1 MLRKP
6 VKIQSA
12 SLKADVADDGDDG
25 NGTSVEKPKKTP
37 LAPSSSTQAFK
48 VSLGGLLFL
57 VLLYVPLV
65 WIARRSMY
73 QKHVTPLPA
82 SASLHLFSQERAMA
96 HILQLAGNIRDR
108 QQSTPG
114 LQQAFEYVES
124 ELRNLQSKASSREL
138 RVEIDESFANGSF
151 NMVFLGHSISNTY
164 QNHRNLAVRVSA
176 LEAQEGEAAV
186 LVNGHLDGPLGSPG
200 AGDCA
205 SCVATMLEVLRY
217 IVDTNWIP
225 PSPIVFLFNG
235 AEELFLLGAHGFI
248 TTHKWRDSL
257 GAVIN
262 IEATGATGPD
272 LVVQSGP
279 GTWPSR
285 VYAQSAVY
293 PMANTAAQDVFPL
306 IPGDT
311 DYRVFSQDFGDIP
324 GLDILFILDGYVY
337 HTGYDRPEKVGRES
351 LQARG
356 ENLISL
362 LQAFTSAPQLRNST
376 DRASNPE
383 PVEIRPIFFDLFGQ
397 WMVIYSRKV
406 AVGLHL
412 LPLGVVL
419 LIPNYAPKGIHSTVS
434 KRIKL
439 ILVGLVVQALGG
451 ILAIIF
457 PLFIAILRL
466 SVSSTAMTWFAHP
479 WIAYTMFVPASLAG
493 LLFPRAIW
501 YGCIKISNKWEQKE
515 LNWASHW
522 GGVALNA
529 LVSAAW
535 TLLGVGSGYLNFFWA
550 FFMMPALSLFQVLQR
565 VSGKENSVLSML
577 GYVLPGMFP
586 AAYMCYYMGICIQFV
601 TEKMGMSGTFP
612 LPYAFYVADG
622 ILAIVVGYFVSLAVG
637 PILPILGNWLAKPP
651 AIRFLLCLSIASAAI
666 SSQFFPYSAAAPKR
680 VIMSHSFKTSGT
692 SQVLK
697 SSYDFAT
704 IDPNP
709 MEFVWKNVP
718 ALPPVLR
725 INASS
730 KGVSKSDHHVCL
742 PIYPI
747 SRLLTFATEVPLD
760 LSLQDMKKLSFPL
773 PHLQIIETEQGDE
786 KKAAVG
792 SGSRRV
798 HLEINLGSLD
808 HIWSTVMNIT
818 GPLASWSFA
827 GEKLPK
833 TESVPG
839 GPPSYISRLSGNSL
853 GGRWQFWLEA
863 YSLEPLRIELVVLDQ
878 QLDEETQRIIDL
890 FPSWVA
896 VVAGTSYL
904 STYFV

>member
-1 MLRKP
+1 MLRRPLKP
-6 VKIQSA
+6 QDTG
-12 SLKADVADDGDDG
+12 LKAPGDHR
-25 NGTSVEKPKKTP
+25 NGIVEKTKP
-37 LAPSSSTQAFK
+37 LAPLSSTQAFK

-57 VLLYVPLV
+57 VLLYAPVMWL
-65 WIARRSMY
+65 ARRSMY

-82 SASLHLFSQERAMA
+82 STALHKFSQERAMA

-108 QQSTPG
+108 QQSSSG

-124 ELRNLQSKASSREL
+124 ELRNLQIKASPEL
-138 RVEIDESFANGSF
+138 RVEIDDSFATGSF

-164 QNHRNLAVRVSA
+164 RNLRNLAVRVSA
-176 LEAQEGEAAV
+176 QEAQEGEAAL

-200 AGDCA
+200 AADCA
-205 SCVATMLEVLRY
+205 SCVATMLEVFRY

-248 TTHKWRDSL
+248 TTHKWRDSF

-262 IEATGATGPD
+262 IEASGASGPD

-311 DYRVFSQDFGDIP
+311 DYRVFSQDFSDIP

-362 LQAFTSAPQLRNST
+362 LQAFTSAPELKNST
-376 DRASNPE
+376 DRATNPE
-383 PVEIRPIFFDLFGQ
+383 PVEKRPIFFDVFGQ
-397 WMVIYSRKV
+397 WMVIYSQKV

-419 LIPNYAPKGIHSTVS
+419 LIPNYASKGVQSTVN
-434 KRIKL
+434 KRIRL
-439 ILVGLVVQALGG
+439 VLVGLVVQTLGCV
-451 ILAIIF
+451 LATVL

-479 WIAYTMFVPASLAG
+479 WIAYLMFVPASLAG
-493 LLFPRAIW
+493 LLLPRAIW
-501 YGCIKISNKWEQKE
+501 YGQIKISNEVEQKE
-515 LNWASHW
+515 LDWGSHW

-529 LVSAAW
+529 LASAGW
-535 TLLGVGSGYLNFFWA
+535 TLLGVGSGYLNFYWA
-550 FFMMPALSLFQVLQR
+550 LFMMPALSIFQAMQR
-565 VSGKENSVLSML
+565 TFGKDSVFSML
-577 GYVLPGMFP
+577 GYVLPGMLP
-586 AAYMCYYMGICIQFV
+586 AAYICYYMAICIQFI

-612 LPYAFYVADG
+612 LPYAFYVADA
-622 ILAIVVGYFVSLAVG
+622 ILAVVVGFFVSLAVS
-637 PILPILGNWLAKPP
+637 PLLPILGNWIAKPP
-651 AIRFLLCLSIASAAI
+651 AIRFLLYLSIGSAAI
-666 SSQFFPYSAAAPKR
+666 SSQLFPYSAAAPKR
-680 VIMSHSFKTSGT
+680 VVMGHSFRTSGPDE
-692 SQVLK
+692 VLK
-697 SSYDFAT
+697 SSYNFAT

-709 MEFVWKNVP
+709 MKFVWKNVR
-718 ALPPVLR
+718 ALPQALQMDTSTEAVIKADPNVFL
-725 INASS
+725 A
-730 KGVSKSDHHVCL
+730 L
-742 PIYPI
+742 YPI
-747 SRLLTFATEVPLD
+747 SRLLTQAAEIPASISEGT
-760 LSLQDMKKLSFPL
+760 KKHLLPL
-773 PHLQIIETEQGDE
+773 PHLRVIEAEQGDHTE
-786 KKAAVG
+786 ASVS
-792 SGSRRV
+792 SGRRRV
-798 HLEINLGSLD
+798 HLEINLGALD
-808 HIWSTVMNIT
+808 QVWSTVMNIT

-827 GEKLPK
+827 DGKLPK
-833 TESVPG
+833 TESIAG
-839 GPPSYISRLSGNSL
+839 GPPSYISRLTGDST

-863 YSLEPLRIELVVLDQ
+863 YSLDPLRIELAVLDQ
-878 QLDEETQRIIDL
+878 QVDVETQSIIDL

-896 VVAGTSYL
+896 VVAGSMYL